1 MTDTRPAPYPA
12 DTRAKGWRFELDYE
26 RIEQSGTWAAAMT
39 AALEGLPL
47 ARPLLLAMWYAAWKQ
62 VPCGSLPA
70 DDREM
75 AGAIGIP
82 SSVFAEYRDVLL
94 RGWWLAD
101 DGRLYH
107 DTIVRRVIEM
117 MGKRRSDADRKAA
130 ERART
135 LLESSATPA
144 GVTPDTQRTPAD
156 VQPESST
163 DHRPPISQQD
173 KPVERRGKRAA
184 SSDIDRPRDVPE
196 SAWNDWRAVRKGKRA
211 GPITQ
216 TAWAGLQR
224 EARKAGLSDAEAV
237 QACCELAWQGF
248 NAGWYAE
255 RMAKRSGAAPP
266 TETPYTRHMRERA
279 SVLSPGVA
287 AKAPGQP
294 TQLTV
299 IDTDGT
305 QKRIA

>member
-1 MTDTRPAPYPA
+1 MSDTRPAPYPA

-26 RIEQSGTWAAAMT
+26 QIEQSGTWAAAMT
-39 AALEGLPL
+39 AALDGLPL
-47 ARPLLLAMWYAAWKQ
+47 ARPFLLAMWYAAWKQ

-70 DDREM
+70 DHREM

-82 SSVFAEYRDVLL
+82 SSVFAEYSDVLL
-94 RGWWLAD
+94 RGWWAAE

-107 DTIVRRVIEM
+107 DTIVQRVIEM
-117 MGKRRSDADRKAA
+117 LGKRRSDADRKAA
-130 ERART
+130 DRAKK
-135 LLESSATPA
+135 LMESEQTPR
-144 GVTPDTQRTPAD
+144 GVTSDTQRTPAPIH
-156 VQPESST
+156 QESST

-173 KPVERRGKRAA
+173 KPVVRRGKRAA
-184 SSDIDRPRDVPE
+184 PPDIERPADVPE
-196 SAWNDWRAVRKGKRA
+196 SAWNDWRAVRKDKRA
-211 GPITQ
+211 GPITE

-224 EARKAGLSDAEAV
+224 EARKAGLSDADAV
-237 QACCELAWQGF
+237 RACCELAWQGF

-255 RMAKRSGAAPP
+255 RIAKHSGASPP
-266 TETPYTRHMRERA
+266 AETPYTRHMRERA

-299 IDTDGT
+299 IDTDGS
-305 QKRIA
+305 QKLIA